1 MEKYRNFVTSFY
13 VIPIIYRIKQSFN
26 LSVMKRSILIVFGLM
41 LTALNGWSNDYNY
54 LVFVT
59 NTGPRSIA
67 VEDLEMTVSDGK
79 LVVRSGADGEAFDL
93 STLTKMYFSDAAV
106 VSINDVEA
114 GKVQSVSI
122 HDLSGRLVGCYPSL
136 DVARESLPKGVVSV
150 ASIACAARFLSEN
163 PGRALLTT
171 GSKGACSLHARRRF
185 RGALLRACAPAA
197 RCYNEVHRRGVFAV
211 ARHRHAGAFTRELNE
226 AMLRQVGAS
235 GL

>member
-1 MEKYRNFVTSFY
+1 
-13 VIPIIYRIKQSFN
+13 
-26 LSVMKRSILIVFGLM
+26 MKRSILIVFGLM

-136 DVARESLPKGVVSV
+136 DVARESLPKGVYV
-150 ASIACAARFLSEN
+150 AKQGNKNFKLAKVCIFY
-163 PGRALLTT
+163 
-171 GSKGACSLHARRRF
+171 K
-185 RGALLRACAPAA
+185 
-197 RCYNEVHRRGVFAV
+197 
-211 ARHRHAGAFTRELNE
+211 
-226 AMLRQVGAS
+226 
-235 GL
+235 

>member
-13 VIPIIYRIKQSFN
+13 VIPIIYRIKLSFN

-67 VEDLEMTVSDGK
+67 VEDWK
-79 LVVRSGADGEAFDL
+79 LVVRSGADGETFDL

-106 VSINDVEA
+106 VSIDDVEA

-136 DVARESLPKGVVSV
+136 DVARESLPKGVYV
-150 ASIACAARFLSEN
+150 AKQGNKNFKLAKR
-163 PGRALLTT
+163 
-171 GSKGACSLHARRRF
+171 
-185 RGALLRACAPAA
+185 
-197 RCYNEVHRRGVFAV
+197 
-211 ARHRHAGAFTRELNE
+211 
-226 AMLRQVGAS
+226 
-235 GL
+235 

>member
-13 VIPIIYRIKQSFN
+13 VIPIIYWIKLSFN
-26 LSVMKRSILIVFGLM
+26 FLVMKRSILIVFGLM

-79 LVVRSGADGEAFDL
+79 LVVRSGADGETFDL

-106 VSINDVEA
+106 VSIND

-136 DVARESLPKGVVSV
+136 DVARESLPKGVYV
-150 ASIACAARFLSEN
+150 AKQGNKNFKLAKR
-163 PGRALLTT
+163 
-171 GSKGACSLHARRRF
+171 
-185 RGALLRACAPAA
+185 
-197 RCYNEVHRRGVFAV
+197 
-211 ARHRHAGAFTRELNE
+211 
-226 AMLRQVGAS
+226 
-235 GL
+235 

>member
-1 MEKYRNFVTSFY
+1 MLLGLCWGRKAVGAESIRKMVWKATWSLLSKQRYLSAKDRRSLNNIHSKTDIMEKYRNFVTSFY
-13 VIPIIYRIKQSFN
+13 VIPIIYRIKLSFN

-41 LTALNGWSNDYNY
+41 LTALNVWSNDYNY

-79 LVVRSGADGEAFDL
+79 LVVRSGANGETFDL

-136 DVARESLPKGVVSV
+136 DVARESLPKGVYV
-150 ASIACAARFLSEN
+150 AKQGNKNFKLAKR
-163 PGRALLTT
+163 
-171 GSKGACSLHARRRF
+171 
-185 RGALLRACAPAA
+185 
-197 RCYNEVHRRGVFAV
+197 
-211 ARHRHAGAFTRELNE
+211 
-226 AMLRQVGAS
+226 
-235 GL
+235 

>member
-1 MEKYRNFVTSFY
+1 
-13 VIPIIYRIKQSFN
+13 
-26 LSVMKRSILIVFGLM
+26 MKRSILIVFGLM

-67 VEDLEMTVSDGK
+67 VEDLEMTVCDGK
-79 LVVRSGADGEAFDL
+79 LVVRCGADGETFNL

-136 DVARESLPKGVVSV
+136 EEHGLCRRIQTHD
-150 ASIACAARFLSEN
+150 
-163 PGRALLTT
+163 PG
-171 GSKGACSLHARRRF
+171 
-185 RGALLRACAPAA
+185 
-197 RCYNEVHRRGVFAV
+197 
-211 ARHRHAGAFTRELNE
+211 
-226 AMLRQVGAS
+226 
-235 GL
+235 